1 MSIQVQYNNSRASEA
16 PAARPRQERG
26 AWRDDKAFALP
37 EPTRNHRETAPAQKP
52 KERPAARA
60 SSAEDKRADAAE
72 PSKADSA
79 EKTEKAEKAESKDKD
94 EAAAKPEEA
103 GAPKKPEEQNPVI
116 EAPAQSGTEKTE
128 QAQPLTGADFLIAMA
143 AAQAGAKPDTAADAA
158 EKPPVEGE
166 DSEGKGKQ
174 AGTTTGQ
181 PIAAS
186 IVVPLPAVPGSE
198 LAGGEASA
206 EGQATQPVA
215 GDAGAHAAKAAL
227 ALAGKEKADGKAE
240 AKPAG
245 DSASQ
250 TAPATAAVDHKPFEM
265 LLQPAIKADP
275 GKLILQLDPTSQMQ
289 NAAGTAAGQAAN
301 AGTGVPTPVHLVP
314 MEIGLR
320 AMSGSKQFDIRLD
333 PAELGRVDVN
343 LSISDK
349 GEVSAKLVVDRVET
363 LHLLQRD
370 ARTLERAFE
379 QAGLKPS
386 DGGVEISLRDPSD
399 QSAFRQNRQ
408 HDEAPQRPRTQH
420 GTERTDDASL
430 SIEPVPQRRLVR
442 LGGVDL
448 SI

>member
-1 MSIQVQYNNSRASEA
+1 MSIQVQYNNSRAAEA
-16 PAARPRQERG
+16 PAPRQRQERS

-37 EPTRNHRETAPAQKP
+37 EPTRNNRETAPAQKP
-52 KERPAARA
+52 KERPAPRA

-72 PSKADSA
+72 PSKTDTA
-79 EKTEKAEKAESKDKD
+79 EKTEKADKTESRDKD
-94 EAAAKPEEA
+94 EAVAKPEEA
-103 GAPKKPEEQNPVI
+103 GAPKKPEEQQPAI
-116 EAPAQSGTEKTE
+116 ETPAQTGTEKTE
-128 QAQPLTGADFLIAMA
+128 QAQPLTAVDFLIAVA
-143 AAQAGAKPDTAADAA
+143 AVQAGAKPDTSADAEELPA
-158 EKPPVEGE
+158 GGE
-166 DSEGKGKQ
+166 TGEGKGKQ
-174 AGTTTGQ
+174 AAATTGQ
-181 PIAAS
+181 PA
-186 IVVPLPAVPGSE
+186 VTPLVPQLVPPGSE
-198 LAGGEASA
+198 LAGGEVAT
-206 EGQATQPVA
+206 EGQATQPIE

-227 ALAGKEKADGKAE
+227 ALAGKDKADGKAE
-240 AKPAG
+240 AKPTG
-245 DSASQ
+245 DSTSQ
-250 TAPATAAVDHKPFEM
+250 AGPATAAADHKPFEM
-265 LLQPAIKADP
+265 LLQPALKADP
-275 GKLILQLDPTSQMQ
+275 GKLIQQLDPTSQMQ
-289 NAAGTAAGQAAN
+289 NAAGTAAGQAVN
-301 AGTGVPTPVHLVP
+301 TGTGVPTPVHLVP

-320 AMSGSKQFDIRLD
+320 AMSGTKQFDIRLD

-349 GEVSAKLVVDRVET
+349 GEVTAKLVVDRVET

-386 DGGVEISLRDPSD
+386 DGGVDISLRDPSD

-420 GTERTDDASL
+420 GTERTDDTSL